1 MQLTICENIVDE
13 SKFLETHL
21 IRKNEIVF
29 AERLEKYYQLIK
41 ANK

>member
-1 MQLTICENIVDE
+1 MELSKCEKIVDE
-13 SKFLETHL
+13 KKFLETHL

-41 ANK
+41 ANE